1 MRSLSKSKWMEAV
14 QSYVLYFFFYSVLGW
29 LYEVF
34 LEVVVYRWGFTNRGV
49 LLGPYCPV
57 YGVGAL
63 VFLLAFSRLMA
74 KREPAWF
81 RWVKPVLVFLGC
93 MIAATAIELATSY
106 LLEALTGAWPWQTY
120 RDYAI
125 NFEGRIALSPSIRFG
140 LGMLMSFYLDEGFQM
155 EDLDLAAGVRR
166 EEYYVKMMAAWYFAT
181 ALAKQYDAALP
192 YLRQRRL
199 DRWTHN
205 KTIQKAVESYRI
217 TPEQKDELRSLRWKD
232 CAKEEGV

>member
-29 LYEVF
+29 LSEVF

-93 MIAATAIELATSY
+93 MIAATAIELASS
-106 LLEALTGAWPWQTY
+106 
-120 RDYAI
+120 R
-125 NFEGRIALSPSIRFG
+125 
-140 LGMLMSFYLDEGFQM
+140 
-155 EDLDLAAGVRR
+155 
-166 EEYYVKMMAAWYFAT
+166 
-181 ALAKQYDAALP
+181 
-192 YLRQRRL
+192 
-199 DRWTHN
+199 
-205 KTIQKAVESYRI
+205 
-217 TPEQKDELRSLRWKD
+217 
-232 CAKEEGV
+232 

>member
-1 MRSLSKSKWMEAV
+1 MSPK
-14 QSYVLYFFFYSVLGW
+14 
-29 LYEVF
+29 
-34 LEVVVYRWGFTNRGV
+34 
-49 LLGPYCPV
+49 
-57 YGVGAL
+57 
-63 VFLLAFSRLMA
+63 AFRKHPPELR
-74 KREPAWF
+74 KQIR
-81 RWVKPVLVFLGC
+81 RWVED
-93 MIAATAIELATSY
+93 AH
-106 LLEALTGAWPWQTY
+106 TY
-120 RDYAI
+120 TV
-125 NFEGRIALSPSIRFG
+125 RFG
-140 LGMLMSFYLDEGFQM
+140 LGMLMNFYLDEGFQM